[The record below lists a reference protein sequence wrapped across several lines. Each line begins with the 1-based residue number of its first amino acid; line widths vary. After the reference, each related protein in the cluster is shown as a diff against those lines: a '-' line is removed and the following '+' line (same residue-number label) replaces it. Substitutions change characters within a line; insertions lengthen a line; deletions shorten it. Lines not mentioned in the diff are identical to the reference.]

1 MAASFV
7 RITASNRDRLLA
19 LQDVP
24 DLDIFRHTA
33 RQLADDAYSVDGLL
47 SHEQIGQLRSEG
59 YGVELVADAD
69 QVAMERRRD
78 LDALKCQPN
87 DDTLDFIGDKLSP
100 LAVGSP
106 ITLVE

>member
-7 RITASNRDRLLA
+7 RITAPHRDRLLA
-19 LQDVP
+19 LQDFP
-24 DLDIFRHTA
+24 ELDIFRHTA
-33 RQLADDAYSVDGLL
+33 RELADDAYTVDGLL
-47 SHEQIGQLRSEG
+47 SHEQISRLRSEG

-87 DDTLDFIGDKLSP
+87 DDTLN
-100 LAVGSP
+100 
-106 ITLVE
+106 